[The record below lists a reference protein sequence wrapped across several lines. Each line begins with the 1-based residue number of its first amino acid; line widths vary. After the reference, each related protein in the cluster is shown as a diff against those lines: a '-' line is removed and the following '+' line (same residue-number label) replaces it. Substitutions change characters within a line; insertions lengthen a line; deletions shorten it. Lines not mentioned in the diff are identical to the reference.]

1 MQMRHIYTKYSTLP
15 HHINCSTKRPH
26 VGKTWG
32 NSWGN
37 VFERMR
43 TPKCRRTFPCPNSF
57 TTNPTRRPSSFSYQS
72 LALVHWSRPPMRT
85 PHARTRMRVW
95 RPYSRRNPAI
105 GASSLCS
112 PPPSRTDALH
122 RSFRVTYAK
131 KASFRCIRTKQPN
144 GFCIKRG
151 RLQ

>member
-85 PHARTRMRVW
+85 PHHDARAHPHARVAAVLT
-95 RPYSRRNPAI
+95 SQSGNRRIVAVLSTTEQNRCS
-105 GASSLCS
+105 ASQLPRHVC
-112 PPPSRTDALH
+112 
-122 RSFRVTYAK
+122 
-131 KASFRCIRTKQPN
+131 
-144 GFCIKRG
+144 
-151 RLQ
+151 